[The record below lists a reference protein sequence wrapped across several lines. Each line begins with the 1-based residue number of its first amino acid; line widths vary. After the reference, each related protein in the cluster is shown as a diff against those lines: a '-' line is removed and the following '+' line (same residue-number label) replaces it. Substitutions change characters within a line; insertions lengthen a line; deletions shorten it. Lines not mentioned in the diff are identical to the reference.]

1 VGSEQGVRLKVLW
14 VGKTQQEWVREG
26 IEEYSCRIRRYLPL
40 EILEAREE
48 KGAAEEIMRER
59 ECDRLAKL
67 LPKNGRLV
75 LLDEKGTLMSSPEFA
90 DFIGKNRDA
99 AVPELVFAVGGAYG
113 FSREFRS
120 RADTMI
126 ALSPMTFTHQ
136 MVRVFLLEQMY
147 RGFTILNREP
157 YHH

>member
-1 VGSEQGVRLKVLW
+1 VGNEQGVRLKVLW

-26 IEEYSCRIRRYLPL
+26 VEEYSSRIRRYLPL

-75 LLDEKGTLMSSPEFA
+75 LLDEKGILMSSPEFA

-113 FSREFRS
+113 FSLEFRS